1 MTATFNQ
8 LKPSVH
14 PPETAPSRRLTPDKW
29 PKPAA
34 ARATLAAAG
43 IDPGSLA
50 DLLRAV
56 AAHGWVWRLGG
67 GGRHTSGRC
76 WAAVVVPWL
85 DRDQPWSDCWGN
97 GLIEALAG
105 ALALALANPPPDE
118 ATADT
123 TFLTSDAVPTQM
135 AH

>member
-1 MTATFNQ
+1 MTATFN
-8 LKPSVH
+8 LTKPVTH

-43 IDPGSLA
+43 IDATDLA
-50 DLLRAV
+50 QLLRAV
-56 AAHGWVWRLGG
+56 AAHGWVWRIGG
-67 GGRHTSGRC
+67 GGRHSVGRC

-97 GLIEALAG
+97 GLTEALAG
-105 ALALALANPPPDE
+105 ALALAIANPPPDE
-118 ATADT
+118 SAADAAIFAADEMT
-123 TFLTSDAVPTQM
+123 TEV